1 MLPQVVTEHVLA
13 LQLQPPQE
21 VPTAQFGPVL
31 LTLTASET
39 KPNFPPLSLTPD
51 MDPHLSNFIPRSCQT
66 RFPKRSWFCSLI
78 PQQGRPRT

>member
-1 MLPQVVTEHVLA
+1 MRPQVVTEHALF

-39 KPNFPPLSLTPD
+39 NQISHP
-51 MDPHLSNFIPRSCQT
+51 
-66 RFPKRSWFCSLI
+66 
-78 PQQGRPRT
+78 